1 MAKKKRG
8 GMIPGGMDSVLKKT
22 VRDSTAKAP
31 ASSAE
36 KTLKG
41 AKPLPPH
48 ASVAPTTKNKRVIS
62 PEGYA
67 TFSKSLDGGM
77 ERGKITRGDY
87 GAADGI
93 QKSKKA
99 GTSSRGARRSQEDYF
114 AKKIYWIRKNNPS
127 VRGIT
132 KNKKGEK

>member
-8 GMIPGGMDSVLKKT
+8 GMIPGGMDSTLKK
-22 VRDSTAKAP
+22 VRDSTANAP

-41 AKPLPPH
+41 SKPLKPY
-48 ASVAPTTKNKRVIS
+48 ASVAPTVKNKRVIS

-67 TFSKSLDGGM
+67 SLRKSLDGGM
-77 ERGKITRGDY
+77 ERGKITRGDF
-87 GAADGI
+87 GGADGI
-93 QKSKKA
+93 RKSKKA
-99 GTSSRGARRSQEDYF
+99 GTSSRRTGEKSQADYF
-114 AKKIYWIRKNNPS
+114 DSKIYWIKRNNPA

-132 KNKKGEK
+132 KNKKGKK

>member
-31 ASSAE
+31 ASGAE

-67 TFSKSLDGGM
+67 SFRKSLDGGM
-77 ERGKITRGDY
+77 ERGKITRGDF
-87 GAADGI
+87 GDTDGI
-93 QKSKKA
+93 RKSKKA
-99 GTSSRGARRSQEDYF
+99 GTSSRGAKRRQKDYF
-114 AKKIYWIRKNNPS
+114 EEKIYFINKNNPA

-132 KNKKGEK
+132 KNKKGGK